1 MAIRWKALLK
11 SGSGAAI
18 GIVAA
23 ALLAGCALSLPWKT
37 EAKGE
42 ESVSPKTLTLEEQAE
57 QFVSHMSDSQK
68 VGQLMMVGLPGD
80 TLDADGRYM
89 LTEFPNGNVILF
101 DRNMK
106 NPEQVKKLTADIQ
119 KEVRAATGLPAFI
132 AVDQEGGQV
141 RRMEDY
147 MPAMPAAATLGKQNP
162 EATYDWAVKTG
173 KALKEMGINLN
184 FAPVVDLDGA
194 YERSYGK
201 TPEEV
206 IPHAKAAIRGYI
218 DSGVMTSLKHF
229 PGIGKVKTDPHL
241 DGDVVP
247 LSRQELDQQDG
258 KPFRDIIAAMDADKT
273 FVMVSNVTFPMLE
286 EKVPACLSKTIM
298 KDILRDAY
306 GYQGLVLTDD
316 MDMGAMAKHY
326 PFQEMGVQAIQAGA
340 DMILVCQDASHAQQ
354 VYNGLLKAYRSGK
367 LDNKVVD
374 EKVKRIVLVKWKSI
388 EERI

>member
-1 MAIRWKALLK
+1 MGIKWKKLLK
-11 SGSGAAI
+11 SGSG
-18 GIVAA
+18 VAVGVMA
-23 ALLAGCALSLPWKT
+23 VALLAGCTLSLPWKT

-42 ESVSPKTLTLEEQAE
+42 GSVSLQNLTIEEKAE
-57 QFVSHMSDSQK
+57 RFVSKMSDSQK
-68 VGQLMMVGLPGD
+68 IGQLMMVGLSGD

-119 KEVRAATGLPAFI
+119 REVRNTTGLPAFI

-141 RRMEDY
+141 RRMEEY
-147 MPAMPAAATLGKQNP
+147 MPVMPAAAVLGKQNP
-162 EATYDWAVKTG
+162 DATYGWAVETG
-173 KALKEMGINLN
+173 RALNQMGINLN

-206 IPHAKAAIRGYI
+206 IPYAKAAIQGY
-218 DSGVMTSLKHF
+218 SENGVMTSLKHF

-241 DGDVVP
+241 DGDVVS

-258 KPFRDIIAAMDADKT
+258 KPFHDIIAAMDADKT
-273 FVMVSNVTFPMLE
+273 FVMVSNVTFPLLE
-286 EKVPACLSKTIM
+286 ENVPACLSKTIM

-306 GYQGLVLTDD
+306 GYKGLILTDD

-326 PFQEMGVQAIQAGA
+326 PFPEMGVKAIQAGA
-340 DMILVCQDASHAQQ
+340 DIVLVCQDASHAQQ
-354 VYNGLLKAYRSGK
+354 VYNGLLKAYRSGT
-367 LDNKVVD
+367 LDAKMVD
-374 EKVKRIVLVKWKSI
+374 EKVKRIVLVKWKNL
-388 EERI
+388 